1 MFIYRAEA
9 AVEVIEVEVVT
20 VKVTEG
26 VTPGE
31 DPEAGEA
38 AVAGADSKDHG
49 VIIRVCIITI
59 LQNGAF

>member
-1 MFIYRAEA
+1 M
-9 AVEVIEVEVVT
+9 EVIEVEVVT

-38 AVAGADSKDHG
+38 AVAGEASKDHG

-59 LQNGAF
+59 P

>member
-1 MFIYRAEA
+1 M
-9 AVEVIEVEVVT
+9 EVVT
-20 VKVTEG
+20 VKVTEEA
-26 VTPGE
+26 TPGE

-59 LQNGAF
+59 P